1 MHDEVWKFLA
11 ERPGIAYGVTEIA
24 NHLEMPPS
32 TVQRQL
38 NRLYEDGRVA
48 KTKKQVY
55 YVAFE
60 FEQGPPNEPVPE
72 PPGY

>member
-1 MHDEVWKFLA
+1 MHDEVWQLLSA
-11 ERPGIAYGVTEIA
+11 RSGIAYGVNELA
-24 NHLEMPPS
+24 RYLDMPPS

-38 NRLYEDGRVA
+38 NKLYEDGKVA
-48 KTKKQVY
+48 KTKKRVY

-72 PPGY
+72 PLEY